1 MRMLRSDAALR
12 LVQTKTCV
20 RVGDV
25 SPYAAIFYAGTFLR
39 FHGTS
44 LHKKYAATPS
54 FFIVL
59 CFVRRGIMQFKIHSP
74 FAPCGDQPEAIDR
87 LVEGLE
93 AGRKAQT
100 LLGITGSGKTFT
112 IASVIERVQ
121 RPTLVIAPNKTL
133 AGQLFTEFKELFPE
147 NAVNY
152 FVSYYDYYQPEAY
165 IPASNTFIEKDAQIN
180 DEIDRMRLAATHNL
194 LTRNDV
200 IIVAS
205 VSCIY
210 GLGTAEAYVKMKA
223 SVETGECISRDQF
236 LKKLVRIQ
244 YERNQYELTRASF
257 RVRGDT
263 VEVFPAYESETAF
276 RIQFFGDEVDTIQE
290 IDPVRG
296 SVIREIDKVSI
307 FPASHYVVSED
318 MKRKAMMSI
327 QQELTERVAYFRE
340 KNMFVEAQRI
350 DSRTTEDLAN
360 IATLG
365 YCSGI
370 ENYSRHLS
378 GRAEG
383 EAPPCLLNYF
393 PSDFLLVIDE
403 SHVSVPQLGG
413 MYRGDRSRKQTLV
426 DYGWRLPS
434 ALDNRPLNFD
444 EFSALIPQVIYVS
457 ATPGDYEIE
466 QSEGEV
472 IEQIIRPTGL
482 LDPVIS
488 LKPAQGQVD
497 DAVEEI
503 RKVVQAGARVLV
515 TTLTKKMAEDLNEY
529 LNETGVRSRYLHSD
543 IETMERAALLR
554 DLRMGQYD
562 VLVGINLLR
571 EGLDLPE
578 VELIC
583 ILDADKEGFLRSRRS
598 LIQIIGRAARNAN
611 GRVIMYADKMT
622 DSIREAMQETARRRE
637 VQNKFNLENNITP
650 KTIIKPIQDLEKH
663 VPDYHPDLDK
673 IEDEKTAEA
682 DIPARIEDLRKQMKE
697 CAKRLEFEQ
706 AAVLRDRI
714 VALEKR
720 L

>member
-1 MRMLRSDAALR
+1 
-12 LVQTKTCV
+12 
-20 RVGDV
+20 
-25 SPYAAIFYAGTFLR
+25 
-39 FHGTS
+39 
-44 LHKKYAATPS
+44 
-54 FFIVL
+54 
-59 CFVRRGIMQFKIHSP
+59 MQFKIHSP
-74 FAPCGDQPEAIDR
+74 FAPCGDQPEAIEK

-93 AGRKAQT
+93 SGRKAQT

-165 IPASNTFIEKDAQIN
+165 IPSSNTFIEKDAQIN

-223 SVETGECISRDQF
+223 SVETGEVLSRDQF
-236 LKKLVRIQ
+236 LRKLVRIQ

-276 RIQFFGDEVDTIQE
+276 RIQFFGDEVDSIQE

-296 SVIREIDKVSI
+296 NVIREVDKLSI

-318 MKRKAMMSI
+318 MKRKAIMSI
-327 QQELTERVAYFRE
+327 QKELTERVAYFRE
-340 KNMFVEAQRI
+340 RNMFVEAQRI

-403 SHVSVPQLGG
+403 SHVSVPQIGG

-444 EFSALIPQVIYVS
+444 EFCALIPQVIYVS

-472 IEQIIRPTGL
+472 VEQIIRPTGL

-503 RKVVQAGARVLV
+503 RRVVETGARVLV

-529 LNETGVRSRYLHSD
+529 VNETGVRARYLHSD

-554 DLRMGQYD
+554 DLRMGKFD

-598 LIQIIGRAARNAN
+598 LIQIIGRAARNAQ
-611 GRVIMYADKMT
+611 GRVIMYADKVT
-622 DSIREAMQETARRRE
+622 DAIREAMHETSRRRAL
-637 VQNKFNLENNITP
+637 QNAFNLAHHITP
-650 KTIIKPIQDLEKH
+650 QTIVKPVQDLEKH
-663 VPDYHPDLDK
+663 VPDYQPDMDK
-673 IEDEKTAEA
+673 VRDEQTEA
-682 DIPARIEDLRKQMKE
+682 SDIPDRIEDLRKQMRA
-697 CAKRLEFEQ
+697 CASRLEFEQ
-706 AAVLRDRI
+706 AALLRDRI
-714 VALEKR
+714 AALEKKR
-720 L
+720 

>member
-1 MRMLRSDAALR
+1 M
-12 LVQTKTCV
+12 
-20 RVGDV
+20 
-25 SPYAAIFYAGTFLR
+25 
-39 FHGTS
+39 H
-44 LHKKYAATPS
+44 
-54 FFIVL
+54 
-59 CFVRRGIMQFKIHSP
+59 FKIHSP
-74 FAPCGDQPEAIDR
+74 FAACGDQPEAIDK
-87 LVEGLE
+87 LVEGIE
-93 AGRKAQT
+93 SGRKAQT

-133 AGQLFTEFKELFPE
+133 AGQLFTELKELFPE
-147 NAVNY
+147 NAVEY
-152 FVSYYDYYQPEAY
+152 FISYYDYYQPEAF

-180 DEIDRMRLAATHNL
+180 DDIERMRLAATHSL

-210 GLGTAEAYVKMKA
+210 GLGTAEAYLNMRA
-223 SVETGECISRDQF
+223 SVEVGQEISRDEF
-236 LKKLVRIQ
+236 LKQLVRIQ

-263 VEVFPAYESETAF
+263 VEVFPAYESELAI
-276 RIQFFGDEVDTIQE
+276 RIQFFGDEVDSIQE

-296 SVIREIDKVSI
+296 SVLRDIDKISI
-307 FPASHYVVSED
+307 FPASHYVVSEE
-318 MKRKAMMSI
+318 MKRKALMSI
-327 QQELTERVAYFRE
+327 KEELSERIEFFRSQ
-340 KNMFVEAQRI
+340 NMFVEAQRI
-350 DSRTTEDLAN
+350 DERTTEDIAN
-360 IATLG
+360 IATMG
-365 YCSGI
+365 YCQGI

-378 GRAEG
+378 GRAPG

-393 PSDFLLVIDE
+393 PEEFLMVIDE
-403 SHVSVPQLGG
+403 CHVSVPQIGG

-444 EFSALIPQVIYVS
+444 EFSALVNQVIYVS

-482 LDPVIS
+482 LDPLITV
-488 LKPAQGQVD
+488 KPAAGQVD

-503 RKVVQAGARVLV
+503 RVITSRGARVLV

-543 IETMERAALLR
+543 VETLERAALLR
-554 DLRMGQYD
+554 DLRLGVFD

-578 VELIC
+578 VELVC

-598 LIQIIGRAARNAN
+598 LVQTIGRAARNAN

-622 DSIREAMQETARRRE
+622 DSIRAALTETQTRRAI
-637 VQNKFNLENNITP
+637 QNAFNLEHGITP
-650 KTIIKPIQDLEKH
+650 KTIIKPVQDLEKH
-663 VPDYHPDLDK
+663 VPDYQPDADK
-673 IEDEKTAEA
+673 AEDERTLQP
-682 DIPARIEDLRKQMKE
+682 DIPDRIQKLRAEMRD

-714 VALEKR
+714 AALEKR